1 MGSLDDSPSSDS
13 SRSAGPWAMDSA
25 NFGQGISLPGWTTVL
40 CLLMGA
46 AAACLWLRFPFP
58 RSKHTLSSPKPTSC
72 AAPSPSRGV
81 HLRQVNPAK
90 IEADTDI
97 DIIAIHG
104 LDTKSP
110 GTWTWVNSSDPTE
123 SINWLADP
131 HMLPSEVGTARI
143 FTCDWPADILQP
155 SDVVQKTIEEYA
167 LLLLDSIHR
176 ALFLTDTP
184 RREGRPVF
192 FIASCLGG
200 VVLAKSLVD
209 ADNHDEYRH
218 LRRATRGIV
227 FLATPF
233 RGTAFQDVAA
243 WAEPLLK
250 AKALSRGREANKLL
264 DTAKG
269 STFDLGLVVREF
281 TKLCQDKQHPCYVF
295 TFYETGKMS
304 LPRKILGWVPGWFR
318 QEKQVRISQHDSS
331 LCYSLFLT
339 FTSWSIKA
347 RQPST

>member
-1 MGSLDDSPSSDS
+1 MN
-13 SRSAGPWAMDSA
+13 SA
-25 NFGQGISLPGWTTVL
+25 NFGQGISLPAWTTAL
-40 CLLMGA
+40 CLLIGT
-46 AAACLWLRFPFP
+46 AAACLWIWVPSA
-58 RSKHTLSSPKPTSC
+58 RSKHALSSPKPTSC
-72 AAPSPSRGV
+72 GVPSPRQGV

-90 IEADTDI
+90 GEDDTDV

-110 GTWTWVNSSDPTE
+110 GTWTWVNPRDPTE
-123 SINWLADP
+123 SVNWLADP
-131 HMLPSEVGTARI
+131 RMLPNEVGAARI
-143 FTCDWPADILQP
+143 FTYDWPADILQP
-155 SDVVQKTIEEYA
+155 SDLVQKTIEEYA
-167 LLLLDSIHR
+167 LLLLDGIHR
-176 ALFLTDTP
+176 ALFVTNTT
-184 RREGRPVF
+184 RREDRPVF

-209 ADNHDEYRH
+209 AVNHDEYRR

-233 RGTAFQDVAA
+233 RGTSFQDVAA

-250 AKALSRGREANKLL
+250 AKALSRGREASKLL

-269 STFDLGLVVREF
+269 STFDLGLVVRGF

-304 LPRKILGWVPGWFR
+304 LPRKILGWVPGWFS
-318 QEKQVRISQHDSS
+318 QEKQARFPQHVS
-331 LCYSLFLT
+331 LLCLFV
-339 FTSWSIKA
+339 SNSH
-347 RQPST
+347 